1 MINAFFTWNFQN
13 NRNINH
19 YAIIFFLVFIL
30 KKKSWSL
37 TQIQSFMLQLLPGN
51 QIPKWIWKMRYHQEG
66 QAQNSNIRRG
76 NLMTSINSP
85 YIFMETNVSNSKLLH
100 FLSTQKILTRKF
112 DVQSCFVMEI
122 IDKYLFTKMLESHS
136 FREEKMYL

>member
-1 MINAFFTWNFQN
+1 
-13 NRNINH
+13 
-19 YAIIFFLVFIL
+19 
-30 KKKSWSL
+30 
-37 TQIQSFMLQLLPGN
+37 
-51 QIPKWIWKMRYHQEG
+51 MRYHQEG

-100 FLSTQKILTRKF
+100 FLSTLKILTRKV

-122 IDKYLFTKMLESHS
+122 IDKYLNTKMLESHS
-136 FREEKMYL
+136 FREEKMYLVIDCKFF